1 MEHLFN
7 NFHPGSGYNPLR
19 FRTLTDGFQFPR
31 SGTRFTRISSWFSF
45 NRQMD
50 SLTLTENESIQTR
63 LAEPMI
69 SNRTYYFEMFASRL
83 SSLYGASRGL
93 GVHFSNNLYDT
104 IDINNININLH
115 IVNQNFILNTQTRVK
130 VSGT

>member
-1 MEHLFN
+1 
-7 NFHPGSGYNPLR
+7 
-19 FRTLTDGFQFPR
+19 
-31 SGTRFTRISSWFSF
+31 
-45 NRQMD
+45 MD